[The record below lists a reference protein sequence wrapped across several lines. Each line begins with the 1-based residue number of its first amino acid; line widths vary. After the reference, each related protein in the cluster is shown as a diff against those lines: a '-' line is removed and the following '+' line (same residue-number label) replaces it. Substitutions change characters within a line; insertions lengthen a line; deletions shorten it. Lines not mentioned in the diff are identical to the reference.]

1 MFRRGVKP
9 VLEVMSHRNRSA
21 MGGGLPR
28 GGHDKYSTL
37 LDGHHGAD
45 SQWMDGAKTEGGREG
60 SDFALFPRAVYL

>member
-1 MFRRGVKP
+1 
-9 VLEVMSHRNRSA
+9 